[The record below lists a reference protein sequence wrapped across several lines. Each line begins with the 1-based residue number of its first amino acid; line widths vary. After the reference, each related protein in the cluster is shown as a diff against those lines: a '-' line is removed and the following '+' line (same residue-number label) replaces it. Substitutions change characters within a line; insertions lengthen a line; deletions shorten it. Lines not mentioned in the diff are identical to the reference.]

1 MGGVESGEF
10 LWLLLSS
17 VRGQTRWW
25 GVCRRYS
32 VQDERRAGH
41 AVEVEGGVRGRV
53 SGRDGLVGWV
63 SRLVGPGSGS
73 AAAEGRR
80 QVSPHRPLIE
90 RTTPQIHAVAEL
102 KVLRNVTCCRGKTG
116 RGWKDQQLCALS
128 KIRRSII
135 IRVFCLFVIPCAR
148 HRRQV
153 GVRSEPPH
161 GRRGSARPG
170 GGSGARASRRV

>member
-63 SRLVGPGSGS
+63 SRLVGPDSGS

-102 KVLRNVTCCRGKTG
+102 KVLRNMTCCRGKTG
-116 RGWKDQQLCALS
+116 RG
-128 KIRRSII
+128 
-135 IRVFCLFVIPCAR
+135 
-148 HRRQV
+148 
-153 GVRSEPPH
+153 
-161 GRRGSARPG
+161 
-170 GGSGARASRRV
+170 